1 MSSHRQPDDPRMR
14 DEEMSANAQRPT
26 PPQLILLR
34 NPAFVRLWAAGMF
47 ANTMRWLEILACGL
61 YVFAV
66 TGSAL
71 AVALVSMLRALPML
85 AAGALAGA
93 LAEAMDRKRLL
104 NLGQGLN
111 FATSAL
117 LALSAAA
124 GTLEIWQLAVGSLAN
139 GVVWATDMAVRR
151 RMAGEAAGEAL
162 VAPAMAFDS
171 MSNSMTRM
179 FGPIFGGL
187 AFEAVGIGGAYAIGA
202 LGYALGFASCIG
214 LEHRQE
220 IRPVSLRLVPGAIA
234 EAVGICRRHPILRRV
249 MLITVLMNVFGFS
262 YPTIL
267 PAWGEVAFDASPAM
281 IGLLAGAEPFGSLI
295 GAWFIATRRLPLQP
309 ATMFLAGSVLFM
321 GLLAAAA
328 NLPTFA
334 LAWLLLAIGGLGVA
348 SFGSMQAA
356 LAIVHV
362 APEARSRILGLV
374 TTAIGTGPA
383 GVLAIGAISDAFGP
397 VAALTAMGGLGAILA
412 VATRRL

>member
-1 MSSHRQPDDPRMR
+1 
-14 DEEMSANAQRPT
+14 
-26 PPQLILLR
+26 
-34 NPAFVRLWAAGMF
+34 
-47 ANTMRWLEILACGL
+47 
-61 YVFAV
+61 
-66 TGSAL
+66 
-71 AVALVSMLRALPML
+71 
-85 AAGALAGA
+85 
-93 LAEAMDRKRLL
+93 
-104 NLGQGLN
+104 
-111 FATSAL
+111 
-117 LALSAAA
+117 
-124 GTLEIWQLAVGSLAN
+124 
-139 GVVWATDMAVRR
+139 
-151 RMAGEAAGEAL
+151 
-162 VAPAMAFDS
+162 MAFDS